1 MAGVG
6 MEVLFCATQNQ
17 IKSRDDAIVCAV
29 HWNMISNGFGCIGTG
44 EDVRYIKFVNVT
56 LSCV

>member
-44 EDVRYIKFVNVT
+44 EDVR
-56 LSCV
+56 